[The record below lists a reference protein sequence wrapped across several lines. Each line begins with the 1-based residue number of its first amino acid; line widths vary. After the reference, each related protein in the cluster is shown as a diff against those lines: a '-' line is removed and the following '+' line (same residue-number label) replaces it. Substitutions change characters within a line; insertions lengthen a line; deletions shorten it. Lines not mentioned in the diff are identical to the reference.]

1 MSGMTRLAGA
11 CPLDGMV
18 RLTAPL
24 EAACGAGG
32 HRLAEGTARLAHA
45 RTGRLNVLGLVLHW
59 QVGPVARS
67 CAAIG
72 KPELCHG
79 LDPVPTPMTATLPL
93 GAALRALAPVS
104 GPPQDGQPATL
115 TVV

>member
-32 HRLAEGTARLAHA
+32 HCLAEGTARLAHA
-45 RTGRLNVLGLVLHW
+45 RTGRLSVLGLILHW
-59 QVGPVARS
+59 QVGPEARS
-67 CAAIG
+67 YAAIG
-72 KPELCHG
+72 EPELCHG
-79 LDPVPTPMTATLPL
+79 LDLVPKPTSATIPL
-93 GAALRALAPVS
+93 GTALRALAPVS
-104 GPPQDGQPATL
+104 GPPKDGQPAPR